1 MLPVLSLNCP
11 KNHPSGT
18 HQCCGMLAPSPLS
31 ARASPPLE
39 SQTSS
44 EHSLDD
50 KVDGGREEKAFRNRG
65 RKGLVPPDTASLGCC
80 HGTVHSFLTWLL
92 WGLGQGAL
100 HCPAVGVVTPTDPT
114 FVLLLQ
120 GAWLV
125 REGALPENFLFL
137 LLAYATSAHTY
148 MSRNH
153 CCSYYPYYREY
164 LF

>member
-1 MLPVLSLNCP
+1 MLSLNCP

-120 GAWLV
+120 GSDLLV
-125 REGALPENFLFL
+125 AANMLSPQGKRRQARSWPHVCGI
-137 LLAYATSAHTY
+137 TMCSAPRCTP
-148 MSRNH
+148 SR
-153 CCSYYPYYREY
+153 S
-164 LF
+164 LG